1 MGGIRIMPA
10 HMDPEDIQNYK
21 HTKSEAYFYEKLHE
35 QLSEKFHCFF
45 SIRWFDKVNG
55 KRIDS
60 ECDFLVFDPGFGFL
74 TIEVKGG
81 IKIDIDAHKRWIL
94 TEPDE
99 EGNISTRELKESP
112 FAQAEK
118 SMRYFYDN
126 FSSEYLQTFNGAY
139 GFAVCF
145 PFYKVDEKIEDAA
158 DKNLIIDARHIDGL
172 AHRINEIFHY
182 WKSKNNTVSPFSS
195 EQKRKFISMVHKQIS
210 LSAAAGALIPLKEK
224 ELEKINLVQD
234 SIVDFLSNYNQVQ
247 IIGGAGTGKTYMAIK
262 KIRREKH
269 NGRKLLYLCKNHELA
284 DFVAN
289 EINDSDVD
297 CWDFVSYIEK
307 LLNRPI
313 ETVES
318 VFDEISKA
326 KHESYDVIVVDEAQD
341 FSIDEAFAIRQL
353 LKDEQKSVLYVFLDE
368 NQNLFNVDFDSAFAI
383 DTKPYILRYNIR
395 NTGEIYRYASES
407 TGLGAE
413 TKANNLLGVVPEIR
427 KTKNRVQTISTVAS
441 IINRLV
447 QKECV
452 STKSIVIL
460 SDLEYNKSALAGETQ
475 IGAYNINIGETPR
488 KDEEIMFRTVA
499 EYKGLESDV
508 VVYVTSP
515 EHALIDE
522 RARKKEDYVAY
533 TRARYYLY
541 LVEQK

>member
-1 MGGIRIMPA
+1 MPA

-195 EQKRKFISMVHKQIS
+195 EQKQKFISMVHKQIS
-210 LSAAAGALIPLKEK
+210 LSAF
-224 ELEKINLVQD
+224 KIC
-234 SIVDFLSNYNQVQ
+234 SIQ
-247 IIGGAGTGKTYMAIK
+247 
-262 KIRREKH
+262 
-269 NGRKLLYLCKNHELA
+269 
-284 DFVAN
+284 
-289 EINDSDVD
+289 
-297 CWDFVSYIEK
+297 
-307 LLNRPI
+307 
-313 ETVES
+313 
-318 VFDEISKA
+318 
-326 KHESYDVIVVDEAQD
+326 
-341 FSIDEAFAIRQL
+341 
-353 LKDEQKSVLYVFLDE
+353 
-368 NQNLFNVDFDSAFAI
+368 FN
-383 DTKPYILRYNIR
+383 T
-395 NTGEIYRYASES
+395 
-407 TGLGAE
+407 
-413 TKANNLLGVVPEIR
+413 
-427 KTKNRVQTISTVAS
+427 
-441 IINRLV
+441 
-447 QKECV
+447 
-452 STKSIVIL
+452 
-460 SDLEYNKSALAGETQ
+460 
-475 IGAYNINIGETPR
+475 
-488 KDEEIMFRTVA
+488 
-499 EYKGLESDV
+499 
-508 VVYVTSP
+508 
-515 EHALIDE
+515 
-522 RARKKEDYVAY
+522 
-533 TRARYYLY
+533 
-541 LVEQK
+541 

>member
-1 MGGIRIMPA
+1 MPA

-21 HTKSEAYFYEKLHE
+21 HTKSEVYFYEKLHE

-195 EQKRKFISMVHKQIS
+195 EQKQKFISMVHKQIS

-460 SDLEYNKSALAGETQ
+460 SDLEYNKSALAEETQ

>member
-1 MGGIRIMPA
+1 MPA

-81 IKIDIDAHKRWIL
+81 IKIDIDARKRWIL

-195 EQKRKFISMVHKQIS
+195 EQKQKFISMVHKQIS

-541 LVEQK
+541 LIEQK

>member
-1 MGGIRIMPA
+1 MPA

>member
-1 MGGIRIMPA
+1 MPA

-81 IKIDIDAHKRWIL
+81 IKIDIDSHKRWIL

-195 EQKRKFISMVHKQIS
+195 EQKQKFISMVHKQIS

-262 KIRREKH
+262 KIRREKY

-284 DFVAN
+284 DFVAS

-307 LLNRPI
+307 LLNRSI

-326 KHESYDVIVVDEAQD
+326 KHQSYDVIVVDEAQD
-341 FSIDEAFAIRQL
+341 FSVDEAFAIRQL

-452 STKSIVIL
+452 STNSIVIL

-475 IGAYNINIGETPR
+475 IGAYNINIGDAPR

>member
-1 MGGIRIMPA
+1 MPA

-195 EQKRKFISMVHKQIS
+195 EQKQKFISMVHKQIS

-297 CWDFVSYIEK
+297 CWDFVGYIEK

-326 KHESYDVIVVDEAQD
+326 KHVSYDVIVVDEAQD

>member
-1 MGGIRIMPA
+1 MPA

-35 QLSEKFHCFF
+35 QLPEKFHCFF

-99 EGNISTRELKESP
+99 DGNISTRELKESP

-195 EQKRKFISMVHKQIS
+195 EQKQKFISMVHKQIS

-313 ETVES
+313 EMVES

-326 KHESYDVIVVDEAQD
+326 KHQSYDVIVVDEAQD

-427 KTKNRVQTISTVAS
+427 KTKNRVQTISTVAA

-460 SDLEYNKSALAGETQ
+460 SDLEYNKSAFAGETQ
-475 IGAYNINIGETPR
+475 IGAYNINIGKTPR

>member
-1 MGGIRIMPA
+1 MPA

-195 EQKRKFISMVHKQIS
+195 EQKQKFISMVHKQIS

-297 CWDFVSYIEK
+297 CRDFVSYIEK

>member
-1 MGGIRIMPA
+1 MPA

-81 IKIDIDAHKRWIL
+81 IKIDIDAHKRWVL

-158 DKNLIIDARHIDGL
+158 DKNLIIDARHINGL

-182 WKSKNNTVSPFSS
+182 WKNKNNTVSPFSS
-195 EQKRKFISMVHKQIS
+195 EQKQKFISMVHKQIS
-210 LSAAAGALIPLKEK
+210 LSAAAGALIPLKKK

-307 LLNRPI
+307 QLNRPI

-353 LKDEQKSVLYVFLDE
+353 LKDEHKSVLYVFLDE

-475 IGAYNINIGETPR
+475 IGAYNINIGETPI

>member
-1 MGGIRIMPA
+1 LGGIRIMPA

>member
-1 MGGIRIMPA
+1 MPA

-195 EQKRKFISMVHKQIS
+195 EQKQKFISMVHKQIS

-297 CWDFVSYIEK
+297 CRDFVSYIEK

-427 KTKNRVQTISTVAS
+427 KTKNRVQTINTVAS

>member
-1 MGGIRIMPA
+1 MPA

-195 EQKRKFISMVHKQIS
+195 EQKQKFISMVHKQIS

>member
-1 MGGIRIMPA
+1 MPA

-21 HTKSEAYFYEKLHE
+21 HTKSEAYFYEKLRD
-35 QLSEKFHCFF
+35 QLTEKFHCFF

-81 IKIDIDAHKRWIL
+81 IKIDIDSHKRWIL

-99 EGNISTRELKESP
+99 EGNISTRELRESP

-182 WKSKNNTVSPFSS
+182 WKSKNNAVSPFSS
-195 EQKRKFISMVHKQIS
+195 EQKQKFISMVHKQIS

-262 KIRREKH
+262 KIRREKYDE
-269 NGRKLLYLCKNHELA
+269 RKLLYLCKNHELA
-284 DFVAN
+284 EFVAS
-289 EINDSDVD
+289 EINDSDVN

-307 LLNRPI
+307 ILNKSI
-313 ETVES
+313 EKVES

-326 KHESYDVIVVDEAQD
+326 EHQSYDVIVVDEAQD
-341 FSIDEAFAIRQL
+341 FSVDEAFAIRQL
-353 LKDEQKSVLYVFLDE
+353 LKDEKKSVLYVFLDE

-395 NTGEIYRYASES
+395 NTGEIYRYAIES

-427 KTKNRVQTISTVAS
+427 KTKNRVQTVSTVAS
-441 IINRLV
+441 IINRLI

-475 IGAYNINIGETPR
+475 IGAYYINIGETPKR
-488 KDEEIMFRTVA
+488 DEEIMFRTVA